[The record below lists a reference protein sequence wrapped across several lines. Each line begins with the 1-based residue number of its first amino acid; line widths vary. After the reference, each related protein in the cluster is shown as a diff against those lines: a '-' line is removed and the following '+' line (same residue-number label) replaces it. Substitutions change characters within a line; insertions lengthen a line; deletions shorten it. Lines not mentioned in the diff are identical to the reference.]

1 MNILWIIGED
11 MGPQLGCYGYPLVR
25 TPNLDRLAS
34 EGARFTKAFTTAPVC
49 SPARSAWNTG
59 MYQTSIGAHHHRSH
73 RKDGYTLPEGVDL
86 VSRRLRSHG
95 YFTANVRE
103 ISPGLKASGKTDFN
117 FTAPDAFEG
126 THWRERRKDQPFF
139 AQINFQETHKGPAFI
154 EARKQKALVDP
165 GKVPLPPYYPDHPV
179 VRDEFAN
186 YLDAMNLLDRKV
198 GTVLKML
205 EEEGLAAN
213 TAVFFFGDNGRCL
226 IRGKQWLYDAGIHIP
241 LLVRWP
247 GVTKPGTVREDLVS
261 AIDIPATALATA
273 GIALPHSMQ
282 GQVMLG
288 PNSRRRDHI
297 FAARDRCDDTVDRIR
312 CIRTSRYKLIRNF
325 MPERPYT
332 QANRYIE
339 TQYPTLGVMK
349 KLHAEGKLNDTQALF
364 MQPRKPEYELY
375 DVIAD
380 SHEVQNLADAPRHKK
395 TFQELSTKLERWIE
409 QSSDQ
414 GRLPEKDSA
423 RQL

>member
-11 MGPQLGCYGYPLVR
+11 MGPQFGCYGYPLVR

-34 EGARFTKAFTTAPVC
+34 EGVRFTKAFTTAPVC
-49 SPARSAWNTG
+49 SAARSAWNTG
-59 MYQTSIGAHHHRSH
+59 MYQTTIGAHHHRSH
-73 RKDGYTLPEGVDL
+73 RKDGYTLPQGVDL
-86 VSRRLRSHG
+86 ISRRLGSHG

-103 ISPGLKASGKTDFN
+103 IAPGLKASGKTDFN

-139 AQINFQETHKGPAFI
+139 AQINFQETHKGPAFV
-154 EARKQKALVDP
+154 EARKQEILTDP
-165 GKVPLPPYYPDHPV
+165 VKIPLPPYYPDHPV

-205 EEEGLAAN
+205 DEEGLAAN

-247 GVTKPGTVREDLVS
+247 GVTKPGTIREDPVS
-261 AIDIPATALATA
+261 SIDIPATALAMA
-273 GIALPHSMQ
+273 GIALPPNMQ

-288 PNSRRRDHI
+288 PNAKRRDHI
-297 FAARDRCDDTVDRIR
+297 FAARDRCDNTVDRIR

-332 QANRYIE
+332 QANNYIE

-375 DVIAD
+375 DVMAD
-380 SHEVQNLADAPRHKK
+380 PHEVRNLADAPRHKK

-409 QSSDQ
+409 ESNDQ
-414 GRLPEKDSA
+414 DRMPEADSA

>member
-1 MNILWIIGED
+1 
-11 MGPQLGCYGYPLVR
+11 
-25 TPNLDRLAS
+25 
-34 EGARFTKAFTTAPVC
+34 
-49 SPARSAWNTG
+49 

-73 RKDGYTLPEGVDL
+73 RKNGYTLPQGVDL
-86 VSRRLRSHG
+86 VSRRLRSRG

-103 ISPGLKASGKTDFN
+103 IASGLKASGKTDFN

-126 THWRERRKDQPFF
+126 THWRERSKDQPFF
-139 AQINFQETHKGPAFI
+139 AQINFQEIHKGPAFV
-154 EARKQKALVDP
+154 EARKQQVLVDP
-165 GKVPLPPYYPDHPV
+165 AKVPLPPYYPDHPV

-186 YLDAMNLLDRKV
+186 YLDAMNLLDHKI
-198 GTVLKML
+198 GAVLKAL
-205 EEEGLAAN
+205 DEDGLSGN

-247 GVTKPGTVREDLVS
+247 GVTKPGTVREDPVS
-261 AIDIPATALATA
+261 SIDITATALAMA
-273 GIALPHSMQ
+273 GMTPPSNMQ

-288 PNSRRRDHI
+288 PGAKRRDHI
-297 FAARDRCDDTVDRIR
+297 FAARDRCDATVDRIR

-332 QANRYIE
+332 QANNYIE

-349 KLHAEGKLNDTQALF
+349 KLHAEGKLNDAQALF
-364 MQPRKPEYELY
+364 MKPRKPEYELY

-380 SHEVQNLADAPRHKK
+380 PHEVQNLADTPQRKN
-395 TFQELSTKLERWIE
+395 TLQELSRKLDRWIE
-409 QSSDQ
+409 ESNDQ
-414 GRLPEKDSA
+414 GRFPEKDSA

>member
-11 MGPQLGCYGYPLVR
+11 MGPQLGCYGYPLVQ
-25 TPNLDRLAS
+25 TANLDRLAS
-34 EGARFTKAFTTAPVC
+34 QGVRFTRAFTTAPVC
-49 SPARSAWNTG
+49 SAARSAWNTG

-73 RKDGYTLPEGVDL
+73 RKDGYTLPQGVDL

-103 ISPGLKASGKTDFN
+103 IAPGLKVNGKTDFN
-117 FTAPDAFEG
+117 FTVPDAFEG

-154 EARKQKALVDP
+154 EARKQQTRVDP
-165 GKVPLPPYYPDHPV
+165 AKVPLPPYYPDHPV

-205 EEEGLAAN
+205 DDEGLAAN

-247 GVTKPGTVREDLVS
+247 GVTKPGTVREDPVS
-261 AIDIPATALATA
+261 SIDIPATAMAMA
-273 GIALPHSMQ
+273 GLALPSNMH

-288 PNSRRRDHI
+288 PGAKRRDHI

-332 QANRYIE
+332 QANKYIE

-349 KLHAEGKLNDTQALF
+349 KLHGEGKLNDTQALF

-375 DVIAD
+375 DVVAD
-380 SHEVQNLADAPRHKK
+380 PHEVRNLADAPRHKK
-395 TFQELSTKLERWIE
+395 AFQELSPKLESWIE
-409 QSSDQ
+409 ESNDQ
-414 GRLPEKDSA
+414 GRLPEQESA